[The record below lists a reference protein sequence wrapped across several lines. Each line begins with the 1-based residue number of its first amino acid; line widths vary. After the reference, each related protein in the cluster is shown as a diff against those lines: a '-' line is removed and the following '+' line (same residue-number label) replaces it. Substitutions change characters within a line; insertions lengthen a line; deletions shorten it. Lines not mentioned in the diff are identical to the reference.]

1 MSMSRLHQIA
11 GLATAGILS
20 LSLATASYARPDAG
34 HPAGEAPSEKSS
46 SFDTAARKAQDDL
59 ERSLKELTELRERI
73 AAEKLPLSRELH
85 RLESRLA
92 DARAEQ
98 RDMGRG
104 LDTSSLDLNAL
115 QARIQARRDEKTYLS
130 NLLEEYVRNFET
142 RVHITELQRYRDV
155 LERARNAPEQHDLTP
170 EQVFRAQ
177 VDLVAAS
184 LDRLFE
190 IAGGATFD
198 GRAVGGNG
206 RVRDVRFALIGPI
219 GFYRALDGEE
229 AGLAEQRLGS
239 LEPNAVPFNDPEK
252 AAEISR
258 LVAGN
263 GGRMLLDPTMG
274 NARKVAE
281 THESLLE
288 HISKGG
294 PVMVPILLLAA
305 SALLVAIAKWVQIL
319 KIRTP
324 SASKLQPLLDDLRR
338 GDYRGATGRAGKLQ
352 GPTGEMLRAG
362 LEHIREP
369 KELVEE
375 VMFEKT
381 LETRLRLQSFL
392 PFVAVSAAAAP
403 LLGLLGTVTGIINTF
418 KLITVFGTGDAQTL
432 SSGISEALITT
443 EFGLIVAIPSLLL
456 HAYLSRRA
464 RRMTDGMEKTAIS
477 FLNRI
482 SATSPSSPPGPP
494 PAAPGTDALPQPA

>member
-1 MSMSRLHQIA
+1 VKRRHRIA
-11 GLATAGILS
+11 APAVALTLALTA
-20 LSLATASYARPDAG
+20 AAASYPDRKVPA
-34 HPAGEAPSEKSS
+34 PAGAAQEEPAAG
-46 SFDTAARKAQDDL
+46 FDTAARRAQDDL
-59 ERSLKELTELRERI
+59 ERSLKELTDLRERI

-92 DARAEQ
+92 EVRAEQ

-104 LDTSSLDLNAL
+104 LDTSSLDLNTL
-115 QARIQARRDEKTYLS
+115 QASIQARRDEQTYLA

-142 RVHITELQRYRDV
+142 RVHITELQRYREV
-155 LERARNAPEQHDLTP
+155 LQRARVAPEQSDLTA
-170 EQVFRAQ
+170 EQVYRAQ
-177 VDLVAAS
+177 VDLVTTS

-190 IAGGATFD
+190 LAGGVAFN
-198 GRAVGGNG
+198 GQAVGENG
-206 RVRDVRFALIGPI
+206 RVREVRFALIGPV
-219 GFYRALDGEE
+219 GFYGALDGAE

-239 LEPNAVPFNDPEK
+239 LEPNAVPFAEPER

-258 LVAGN
+258 LVAGA
-263 GGRMLLDPTMG
+263 GGRMLLDPTLG
-274 NARKVAE
+274 NARKVAA
-281 THESLLE
+281 TQESLLE
-288 HISKGG
+288 HVSKGG

-305 SALLVAIAKWVQIL
+305 AALVVALTKWMQIL
-319 KIRTP
+319 RVRTP
-324 SASKLQPLLDDLRR
+324 SASRLQPLLDDLRR
-338 GDYRGATGRAGKLQ
+338 GDYGSAAGRAGKLP

-362 LEHIREP
+362 LEHIHEP

-464 RRMTDGMEKTAIS
+464 RRLTDGMEKTAIS

-482 SATSPSSPPGPP
+482 SASSPPSPSGPP
-494 PAAPGTDALPQPA
+494 PAPPGTDALPQPA